1 MSQQKKSGREFTV
14 DIGDDDDDEI
24 DYEDDF
30 DNMEDVHN
38 MTLAELFGR
47 NELRRDERVRRER
60 VERQALRTQTKDNTA
75 TNSGILMYF
84 FLFSLLFMIC
94 FFTFGTFQSIFI

>member
-1 MSQQKKSGREFTV
+1 MSQKKNSGRQFTV
-14 DIGDDDDDEI
+14 DLIDDDDDEI

-38 MTLAELFGR
+38 MTLTELFGR

-60 VERQALRTQTKDNTA
+60 VERQALRTQTQDNTA
-75 TNSGILMYF
+75 INSGILI
-84 FLFSLLFMIC
+84 LLFC
-94 FFTFGTFQSIFI
+94 LCH

>member
-1 MSQQKKSGREFTV
+1 MSQKKNSGRQFTV
-14 DIGDDDDDEI
+14 ELMDDDDEI

-38 MTLAELFGR
+38 MTLAELFSR

-60 VERQALRTQTKDNTA
+60 DERQALRALTQDNTV
-75 TNSGILMYF
+75 TNSGILILQF
-84 FLFSLLFMIC
+84 CLC
-94 FFTFGTFQSIFI
+94 H

>member
-1 MSQQKKSGREFTV
+1 MPQQKKSGREFTV
-14 DIGDDDDDEI
+14 DIGDDDDEI

-60 VERQALRTQTKDNTA
+60 VERQALRTQTQDNTA
-75 TNSGILMYF
+75 TNSGILI
-84 FLFSLLFMIC
+84 LLFC
-94 FFTFGTFQSIFI
+94 LCH

>member
-1 MSQQKKSGREFTV
+1 MSQQNKSGREFTV
-14 DIGDDDDDEI
+14 DLGDDDDEI
-24 DYEDDF
+24 DHEDDF

-75 TNSGILMYF
+75 TNSGILF
-84 FLFSLLFMIC
+84 LLFC
-94 FFTFGTFQSIFI
+94 LCL